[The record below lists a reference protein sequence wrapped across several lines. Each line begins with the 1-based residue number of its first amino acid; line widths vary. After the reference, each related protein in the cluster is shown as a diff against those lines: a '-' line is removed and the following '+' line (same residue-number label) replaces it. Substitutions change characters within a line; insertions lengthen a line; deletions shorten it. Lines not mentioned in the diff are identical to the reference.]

1 MFDNITNSSL
11 KLPETLGKPKIHSTN
26 KEHINYQK
34 RKAFLK
40 EKLMEFLNSNNKL
53 VNVRDKGGM
62 YKSKAEI
69 DTDLREIIMET
80 PELNNLGVFFDDI
93 SHTLM
98 VYRLTLTLTG
108 SENHDPYEFHTYPRS

>member
-1 MFDNITNSSL
+1 
-11 KLPETLGKPKIHSTN
+11 
-26 KEHINYQK
+26 
-34 RKAFLK
+34 
-40 EKLMEFLNSNNKL
+40 MEFLNSNNKL
-53 VNVRDKGGM
+53 VNVRNKGGM